1 MKSLIVGLGFGNA
14 VYKPVF
20 EKIGS
25 TIVTV
30 DPIKDADFKTVEEA
44 IDVHKH
50 FDTVNI
56 CTPNFTHE
64 DIARKVAKHSS
75 VVFIEKPGVLNSQHW
90 KNLVEDFPETRFMMV
105 KNNQYRTEI
114 NEFHRLAG
122 QCDKIYVRW
131 NNANRIPNP
140 GSWFTTKELAFG
152 GVSRDLI
159 PHMLSYYCE
168 LTDFKKGNKLD
179 AVAMQNHLLSDIT
192 STDYGTINHNGVY
205 DVDDFCKLEFKNG
218 DTTWILSAN
227 WKTNLDHDDSSIS
240 FTSKNS
246 AIRHVLG
253 MCPEEAYKKMIE
265 TAVKYLNNDELWNM
279 QLEQDIWI
287 HQQIED
293 L

>member
-1 MKSLIVGLGFGNA
+1 MKSLIIGLGFGNA

-44 IDVHKH
+44 ISVHGH

-64 DIARKVAKHSS
+64 EIARKVAKNSS
-75 VVFIEKPGVLNSQHW
+75 IVFVEKPGVLNSQHW
-90 KNLVEDFPETRFMMV
+90 KNLVDDFPDTRFMMV
-105 KNNQYRTEI
+105 KNNQYRKEI

-168 LTDFKKGNKLD
+168 LTDFTKGSKLD
-179 AVAMQNHLLSDIT
+179 AVAIQNYLLSDIT
-192 STDYGTINHNGVY
+192 STDYGVVNYDGVY

-218 DTTWILSAN
+218 NTTWILSAN
-227 WKTNLDHDDSSIS
+227 WKTNLDHDDSSIAFS
-240 FTSKNS
+240 SKNS

-253 MCPEEAYKKMIE
+253 LCPEEAYKKMIE
-265 TAVKYLNNDELWNM
+265 TAVKNLNNDEFWNK
-279 QLEQDIWI
+279 QLAQDIWI
-287 HQQIED
+287 HQQIES